1 MNIFA
6 YAASGYTGHLIAV
19 EVDIRRGIPGLDIVG
34 LPDNAVRESRDRVR
48 IALQRSGF
56 EFPAQ
61 RILVNLAPAGLKKEG
76 ASYDL
81 PIAAGILAASS
92 QIPNPVDYDVLCAGE
107 LQLDGT
113 VRAVSGIL
121 PAAAA
126 ALSAGV
132 SRFIVPQANME
143 EAVALPGGRSVG
155 ITRIG
160 DLTPLLEGEW
170 PDSSYTV
177 EENRK
182 CSFVPGE
189 DVDMADL
196 KGQPILKRALEIAAA
211 GGHHILIFG
220 PPGSGKTLGAR
231 TLPGIL
237 PDLNPE
243 KSLEVTRIWS
253 QAGRMDECTGLMKR
267 PPFREPHHSSSVE
280 GLLGGGT
287 AGKPGEASL
296 AHGGILFLDEATEF
310 ISRALQSLREPLE
323 SGKVHLAR
331 AHQSWWYPSE
341 FLLMLAMNPCPCGN
355 LGKEDASCFCS
366 ISEIRRY
373 WGRMGGALMDRID
386 IRVPV
391 MPVKPETLIAP
402 PGERSEIIRQR
413 VGKVREVQQKRYE
426 SESWSE
432 NAALP
437 PGELSRYAALDGIS
451 AETFTRVVRMLGL
464 SSRAAHGV
472 LRVAR
477 TLADM
482 AGREGIAEEDILE
495 AAQHRR
501 YGGRDIYWMTL

>member
-1 MNIFA
+1 MKIFA
-6 YAASGYTGHLIAV
+6 YAASGYNGHLIAV

-34 LPDNAVRESRDRVR
+34 LPDSAVRESGDRVR

-56 EFPAQ
+56 EFPAK
-61 RILVNLAPAGLKKEG
+61 RILVNLAPAGLKKVG

-92 QIPNPVDYDVLCAGE
+92 QIPNPAEYDVLCAGE

-113 VRAVSGIL
+113 VRSVSGIL

-126 ALSAGV
+126 ALNAGV
-132 SRFIVPQANME
+132 TRFIVPKANRE
-143 EAVALPGGRSVG
+143 EAAALPGGRTVG
-155 ITRIG
+155 ISKIG

-170 PDSSYTV
+170 PDSPGGA
-177 EENRK
+177 EESANALAANG
-182 CSFVPGE
+182 GE
-189 DVDMADL
+189 VDMADL
-196 KGQPILKRALEIAAA
+196 KGQPILKRALEISACGA
-211 GGHHILIFG
+211 HHLLIFG

-237 PDLNPE
+237 PDLIPE

-253 QAGRMDECTGLMKR
+253 QAGLTDDCTGLMRR
-267 PPFREPHHSSSVE
+267 PPFREPHHSSSLE
-280 GLLGGGT
+280 GLLGGGN
-287 AGKPGEASL
+287 AEKPGEVSL

-310 ISRALQSLREPLE
+310 VSRALQSLREPLE

-331 AHQSWWYPSE
+331 AHQRWWYPSE
-341 FLLMLAMNPCPCGN
+341 FLLMMAMNPCPCGN

-366 ISEIRRY
+366 VSEIRRY
-373 WGRMGGALMDRID
+373 WGRIGGALMDRID
-386 IRVPV
+386 IRVPIT
-391 MPVKPETLIAP
+391 PVSPETLLALP
-402 PGERSEIIRQR
+402 QERSEVIRKR
-413 VGKVREVQQKRYE
+413 VEKAREAQYRRYE
-426 SESWSE
+426 SESWSL
-432 NAALP
+432 NASLP
-437 PGELSRYAALDGIS
+437 AGELSRYAPLDKVP
-451 AETFTRVVRMLGL
+451 AETFTRAVRMLGL

-482 AGREGIAEEDILE
+482 AGRAMIKEEDILE

-501 YGGRDIYWMTL
+501 YGGRDLFWLTL